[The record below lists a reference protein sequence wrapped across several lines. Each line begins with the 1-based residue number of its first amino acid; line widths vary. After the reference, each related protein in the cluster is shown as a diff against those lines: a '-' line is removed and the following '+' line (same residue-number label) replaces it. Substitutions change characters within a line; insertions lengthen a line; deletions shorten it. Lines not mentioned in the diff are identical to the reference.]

1 MSNDDRKM
9 KVVFAPGAFDN
20 FDGTQE
26 ELDEFVREIQR
37 MADEGILEECSISLD
52 DDDAWDLL
60 SEEEKAIIESAL
72 TDAQQRKLQ

>member
-1 MSNDDRKM
+1 MASDDGKM

-60 SEEEKAIIESAL
+60 PEEEKAEILKALDNSAE
-72 TDAQQRKLQ
+72 RKLQ